1 MFVLSVICISST
13 DTIGGKSIGFFARK
27 GKLRAV
33 IIINTKCKTEE
44 IMMLLFTFLTSLY
57 MAQI

>member
-1 MFVLSVICISST
+1 MSST
-13 DTIGGKSIGFFARK
+13 DTIGGRSIGFFARK
-27 GKLRAV
+27 GKLSAV

-44 IMMLLFTFLTSLY
+44 MMMLLFTLFTSLY

>member
-1 MFVLSVICISST
+1 MSST
-13 DTIGGKSIGFFARK
+13 DTIGGKSIGFFAKK
-27 GKLRAV
+27 GKLKAV

-44 IMMLLFTFLTSLY
+44 MMMLLFTFLTSLY